1 MFISAT
7 KERSVLEVKNLN
19 VCYGESH
26 VIRDVSFSL
35 ASNESLAIMGR
46 NGMGKTTLL
55 KSIIGMIPI
64 RDGSI
69 SLAGTQLAGMKS
81 HKRVS
86 NGLAFVAQGRMIFP
100 LLTVEENILTGM
112 QGSRERTVPE
122 YVYRFF
128 PVLKEMKDRK
138 GGNLSGGQQ
147 QMLAIARALVTNPKV
162 LILDEPTEG
171 IQPSIIKEI
180 AKTLG
185 ELRRERNFAI
195 LVSEQ
200 VLSFALDVADRFL
213 LVDRGRIAHEESR
226 ASLNVE
232 KVKSFLTI

>member
-1 MFISAT
+1 
-7 KERSVLEVKNLN
+7 VLEIQNLN

-26 VIRDVSFSL
+26 VIHDMSFSV
-35 ASNESLAIMGR
+35 ASNEAVAVMGR

-55 KSIIGMIPI
+55 KAVIGMIPM

-69 SLAGTQLAGMKS
+69 RLNGTELAGMKS
-81 HKRVS
+81 HRRVEH
-86 NGLAFVAQGRMIFP
+86 GLAFVPQGRMIFP
-100 LLTVEENILTGM
+100 LLTVEENILTGLH
-112 QGSRERTVPE
+112 GAHERQVPE
-122 YVYRFF
+122 YIYRFF
-128 PVLKEMKDRK
+128 PVLKAMQDRR

-147 QMLAIARALVTNPKV
+147 QMLAIARALVTNPRV

-200 VLSFALDVADRFL
+200 VLSFALDVADRLL

-226 ASLNVE
+226 ATLDVD

>member
-1 MFISAT
+1 
-7 KERSVLEVKNLN
+7 VLEVKNLN
-19 VCYGESH
+19 VFYGESH
-26 VIRDVSFSL
+26 VIHDISFALEKNEAL
-35 ASNESLAIMGR
+35 AVMGR

-55 KSIIGMIPI
+55 KSLIGMIPI
-64 RDGSI
+64 RSGTAALDGVP
-69 SLAGTQLAGMKS
+69 LAALESYQ
-81 HKRVS
+81 RVK
-86 NGLAFVAQGRMIFP
+86 NGLAFVPQGRMIFP

-112 QGSRERTVPE
+112 QGSRQRKVPD
-122 YVYRFF
+122 YIYRFF
-128 PVLKEMKDRK
+128 PVLKDMKDRK

-195 LVSEQ
+195 VVSEQ

-213 LVDRGRIAHEESR
+213 VIDRGRIAHEENRS
-226 ASLNVE
+226 SLNVE
-232 KVKSFLTI
+232 KVKSFLTV